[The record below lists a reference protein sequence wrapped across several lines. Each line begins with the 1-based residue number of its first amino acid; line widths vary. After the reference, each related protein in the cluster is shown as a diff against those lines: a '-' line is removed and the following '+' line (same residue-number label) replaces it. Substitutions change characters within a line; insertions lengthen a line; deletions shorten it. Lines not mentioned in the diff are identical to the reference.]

1 MTDKTEKSTTT
12 SVSTSTAN
20 ARPAT
25 SAPPVSPPASPPR
38 AGNSWLKK
46 ASTKIVPVGMTL
58 GITAAA
64 IAAGL
69 QLWDHYELAPWT
81 RDGRVRAN
89 VVQIAPDVSGLVT
102 EVTVQDN
109 QRVRAGQ
116 LLFEVDQARYALALR
131 QAQAAVE
138 SQKVALAQAK
148 REDARN
154 ASLDSLISQE
164 VREQTRTKLEQSHAA
179 LAQAEVALDTA
190 QLNLQRAKVLAPA
203 DAFVTNLDLRKGSY
217 ATAGRPAMALVDAG
231 SFYVEGYF
239 EETKLARIHVGDR
252 VKVTP
257 MGVSK
262 PLSGTVESIVA
273 GIADRDRATSANLLP
288 TVNPTFNWVR
298 LAQRVPVRVHLDPVP
313 SDVTLVAG
321 QTVTVEVTG
330 GADKNRSSH
339 NAANGGAAQ
348 PERKG

>member
-1 MTDKTEKSTTT
+1 MTDKNTN
-12 SVSTSTAN
+12 AN
-20 ARPAT
+20 
-25 SAPPVSPPASPPR
+25 
-38 AGNSWLKK
+38 NN
-46 ASTKIVPVGMTL
+46 STKPSLIRRIAARTVPVGITL
-58 GITAAA
+58 AISAAA
-64 IAAGL
+64 VVAAF

-102 EVTVQDN
+102 EVAVQDN
-109 QRVRAGQ
+109 QRVHAGQ
-116 LLFEVDQARYALALR
+116 LLFEVDQARYTLALR
-131 QAQAAVE
+131 QAEAAVA

-154 ASLDSLISQE
+154 VSLDNLISQE
-164 VREQTRTKLEQSHAA
+164 VREQTRTKVEQANAA
-179 LAQAEVALDTA
+179 LAQAQVTLDTA
-190 QLNLQRAKVLAPA
+190 RLNLERARIVAPS

-217 ATAGRPAMALVDAG
+217 ASVGHPAMALVDSQ

-257 MGVSK
+257 MGVGK
-262 PLSGTVESIVA
+262 PLAGTVESIVA

-298 LAQRVPVRVHLDPVP
+298 LAQRVPVRVKLDPMP
-313 SDVTLVAG
+313 DDVKLVAG

-330 GADKNRSSH
+330 RATPTAVASE
-339 NAANGGAAQ
+339 Q
-348 PERKG
+348 TKG